1 MSFYEMLKDKPAFK
15 AYCRRRS
22 TQKRKTRDE
31 WWSDL
36 QKKRAAEFR
45 SFCKPRG
52 MLSILKENEYWTGA
66 LTDNSE
72 PTVAQLKKQG
82 GEFISVIINP
92 PTVKEPAEAS
102 EFTPE
107 RLDGDDSATLKL
119 LAAMEQQNALLRQLA
134 ARV

>member
-1 MSFYEMLKDKPAFK
+1 MSLYEMLKDKPAFK

-22 TQKRKTRDE
+22 TQKRKTRDQ

-36 QKKRAAEFR
+36 QKKRAADFK

-52 MLSILKENEYWTGA
+52 LLSILKENEYWTGGS
-66 LTDNSE
+66 TKQTE

-82 GEFISVIINP
+82 NEFISVIINP
-92 PTVKEPAEAS
+92 PTVKEPAEIE
-102 EFTPE
+102 EFY
-107 RLDGDDSATLKL
+107 LDDLDREETMNLRL
-119 LAAMEQQNALLRQLA
+119 LAAMETQNALLKQLA